1 MAQLRIHNLTE
12 AEEVTG
18 DEKLVLDNSSFS
30 NALSLTLNKLAS
42 WILDKAEA
50 TQHAECLYFNDIAPE
65 GGCAIGDPFLCE
77 GGDVSNFKVIGI
89 CLDDGNEGDI
99 IRVAYAGKVQ
109 VLVHASIA
117 VNKGDIAGFRNT
129 GEIYEIAV
137 VNRDE
142 PYSILNIVN
151 IVGIFL
157 EDSSAGEDR
166 LVWVKLKL

>member
-1 MAQLRIHNLTE
+1 MGQLRIHNLTE

-18 DEKLVLDNSSFS
+18 DEKLVLDDSSFS
-30 NALSLTLNKLAS
+30 NALSLTLNKLATWVLGRTTS
-42 WILDKAEA
+42 E
-50 TQHAECLYFNDIAPE
+50 THAETLYYNYIAEREYFDGEPVVIQ
-65 GGCAIGDPFLCE
+65 GTNIF
-77 GGDVSNFKVIGI
+77 IGI
-89 CLDDGNEGDI
+89 ALDHVKIGENLRI
-99 IRVAYAGKVQ
+99 AYAGKVQ

-137 VNRDE
+137 VNMDE

-166 LVWVKLKL
+166 LVWVLLKL